1 MNNALRSQVGKT
13 VKVYMNQGLS
23 DRGVLIEVDDKWVV
37 LEQPDGQRLYLS
49 LAQVRLVKPQK
60 D

>member
-1 MNNALRSQVGKT
+1 
-13 VKVYMNQGLS
+13 MNQGLS